1 MFPEIRLSMYW
12 VKARFWLLIYL
23 DLYLGTSPIK
33 ANLEK
38 SGDAKP
44 RVLKFRTAGLPKR

>member
-1 MFPEIRLSMYW
+1 MFPENKLSTYW
-12 VKARFWLLIYL
+12 AKARFGILIYL

-44 RVLKFRTAGLPKR
+44 RVLKLRTAGLPKG